1 MTAGPPPGNTE
12 SPQSTERPGRI
23 DAVPV
28 RHPGRWVAVA
38 VIGVLVA
45 MFINMLVTND
55 AFEWRFVLDVM
66 TREPVLRGLLLG
78 TLWVT
83 VLAMLIGVTVG
94 VTLAVMRLS
103 PNPVLSSVA
112 FVFIWFFR
120 GVPRLV
126 LLTIMGSLGV
136 LFQGGMDFGVPF
148 DHVILG
154 WMGVDGDLRFFSL
167 DANTVFVGVTGG
179 AIGLGLSEAA
189 YMAEIARAGI
199 TSVDEG
205 QREAAQALGM
215 TPATTMRRI
224 VLPQAMRVI
233 VPPTGNELMSM
244 VKDTSLL
251 IGIPVATELF
261 FQLRSIGSATFKVIP
276 VLTAACLWYLIIGS
290 LLMVGQYFLE
300 QHFNRGYGARTGN
313 AVTTG
318 SDDDAPGATASD
330 EATVGGGR

>member
-1 MTAGPPPGNTE
+1 MTSAS
-12 SPQSTERPGRI
+12 SPDGERPGRI

-28 RHPGRWVAVA
+28 PHPGRWVAVA
-38 VIGVLVA
+38 AIGVLVA
-45 MFINMLVTND
+45 MFVNMLVTNE
-55 AFEWRFVLDVM
+55 AFQWSFVVQTM
-66 TREPVLRGLLLG
+66 FQEPVLRGLLIG

-83 VLAMLIGVTVG
+83 VLAMLIGVSVG
-94 VTLAVMRLS
+94 VALAIMRLS
-103 PNPVLSSVA
+103 PNPVLAWVA
-112 FVFIWFFR
+112 FAFIWFFR

-136 LFQGGMDFGVPF
+136 LFQGGMDLGVPF

-154 WMGVDGDLRFFSL
+154 VLGVDGDWRFLTL

-215 TPATTMRRI
+215 TPATSMRRI

-251 IGIPVATELF
+251 IGIPVGNELF
-261 FQLRSIGSATFKVIP
+261 FQLTAIGSRTFKIVP
-276 VLTAACLWYLIIGS
+276 VLTAACLWYLIVGS
-290 LLMVGQYFLE
+290 VLMVGQHFLE
-300 QHFNRGYGARTGN
+300 KRFNRGYGARPTPR
-313 AVTTG
+313 
-318 SDDDAPGATASD
+318 APDPSAQ
-330 EATVGGGR
+330 GGTPTQEGLAA

>member
-1 MTAGPPPGNTE
+1 MRSNPSPG
-12 SPQSTERPGRI
+12 QERPGKI

-38 VIGVLVA
+38 VIAVLVA
-45 MFINMLVTND
+45 MFANMLITNE
-55 AFEWRFVLDVM
+55 AFEWSFVLETM
-66 TREPVLRGLLLG
+66 TREPVIRGLLIG

-83 VLAMLIGVTVG
+83 VLAMTIGVTVG
-94 VTLAVMRLS
+94 VALAVMRLS
-103 PNPVLSSVA
+103 PNPVLSYVA

-148 DHVILG
+148 DYVFFDLTG
-154 WMGVDGDLRFFSL
+154 LDGDLRFLTL
-167 DANTVFVGVTGG
+167 DANAVFIGVTGG

-199 TSVDEG
+199 TSVDDG

-215 TPATTMRRI
+215 TPTKTMRRI

-251 IGIPVATELF
+251 LGIPVTNELF
-261 FQLRSIGSATFKVIP
+261 FQLTAIGSRTFKIVP

-290 LLMVGQYFLE
+290 ILMVGQHFLE
-300 QHFNRGYGARTGN
+300 KRFNRGYGARTGDPV
-313 AVTTG
+313 ALG
-318 SDDDAPGATASD
+318 
-330 EATVGGGR
+330 

>member
-1 MTAGPPPGNTE
+1 MTSGPLPGG
-12 SPQSTERPGRI
+12 ERPGAI

-28 RHPGRWVAVA
+28 RHPGRWVAVGA
-38 VIGVLVA
+38 IGVLVA
-45 MFINMLVTND
+45 MFVNMLVTNE
-55 AFEWRFVLDVM
+55 AFQWSFVVQTM
-66 TREPVLRGLLLG
+66 FQEPVLRGLLIG

-83 VLAMLIGVTVG
+83 VLAMLIGVSVG
-94 VTLAVMRLS
+94 VALAIMRLS
-103 PNPVLSSVA
+103 PNPVLSWVA
-112 FVFIWFFR
+112 FAFIWFFR

-136 LFQGGMDFGVPF
+136 LFQGGMDIGVPF
-148 DHVILG
+148 DQVILG
-154 WMGVDGDLRFFSL
+154 VLGIDGDWRFFTL

-215 TPATTMRRI
+215 TPTTTMRRI

-251 IGIPVATELF
+251 IGIPVGNELF
-261 FQLRSIGSATFKVIP
+261 FQLTAIGSRTFKIVP
-276 VLTAACLWYLIIGS
+276 VLTAACLWYLIVGS
-290 LLMVGQYFLE
+290 VLMVGQHFLE
-300 QHFNRGYGARTGN
+300 KRFNRGYGQRATPRT
-313 AVTTG
+313 
-318 SDDDAPGATASD
+318 PTAAADTQEGLS
-330 EATVGGGR
+330 A

>member
-1 MTAGPPPGNTE
+1 MRSNPSPG
-12 SPQSTERPGRI
+12 QERPGKI

-38 VIGVLVA
+38 VIAVLMA
-45 MFINMLVTND
+45 MFANMLITNE
-55 AFEWRFVLDVM
+55 AFEWSFVLETM
-66 TREPVLRGLLLG
+66 TREPVIRGLLIG

-83 VLAMLIGVTVG
+83 VLAMTIGVTVG
-94 VTLAVMRLS
+94 VALAVMRLS
-103 PNPVLSSVA
+103 PNPVLSYVA

-148 DHVILG
+148 DYVFFDLTG
-154 WMGVDGDLRFFSL
+154 LDGDLRFLTL
-167 DANTVFVGVTGG
+167 DANAVFIGVTGG

-199 TSVDEG
+199 TSVDDG

-215 TPATTMRRI
+215 TPTKTMRRI

-251 IGIPVATELF
+251 LGIPVTNELF
-261 FQLRSIGSATFKVIP
+261 FQLTAIGSRTFKIVP

-290 LLMVGQYFLE
+290 ILMVGQHFLE
-300 QHFNRGYGARTGN
+300 KRFNRGYGARTGDPV
-313 AVTTG
+313 ALGDVG
-318 SDDDAPGATASD
+318 LPTAKD
-330 EATVGGGR
+330 PA

>member
-1 MTAGPPPGNTE
+1 MSNHPSPGGE
-12 SPQSTERPGRI
+12 KPGTI
-23 DAVPV
+23 DATPV
-28 RHPGRWVAVA
+28 KHPGRWVAVA
-38 VIGVLVA
+38 LITLLVA
-45 MFINMLVTND
+45 MLANMLITND
-55 AFEWRFVLDVM
+55 AWEWPEVLDFM
-66 TREPVLRGLLLG
+66 TRPPVLKGLLVG

-83 VLAMLIGVTVG
+83 VLAMIIGVTLG
-94 VTLAVMRLS
+94 VSLAVMRLS
-103 PNPVLSSVA
+103 PNPVLSYVA
-112 FVFIWFFR
+112 FTFIWFFR

-148 DHVILG
+148 DYVFFNLTG
-154 WMGVDGDLRFFSL
+154 LDGDMRFFSL

-215 TPATTMRRI
+215 TPSKTMRRI

-251 IGIPVATELF
+251 IAVPVSNELF
-261 FQLRSIGSATFKVIP
+261 FQLNQVGAQTFKIIP
-276 VLTAACLWYLIIGS
+276 YLTAACLWYLIVGS
-290 LLMVGQYFLE
+290 VLMVGQYFLE
-300 QHFNRGYGARTGN
+300 KKFNKGYGSRTSGP
-313 AVTTG
+313 A
-318 SDDDAPGATASD
+318 APVNNELDLTAKD
-330 EATVGGGR
+330 PA

>member
-1 MTAGPPPGNTE
+1 VSSDPSSREA
-12 SPQSTERPGRI
+12 RPGKI
-23 DAVPV
+23 DATPV
-28 RHPGRWVAVA
+28 KHPGRWVAVA

-45 MFINMLVTND
+45 MFANMLFTNE
-55 AFEWRFVLDVM
+55 AFEWPIVVDTM
-66 TREPVLRGLLLG
+66 TNEPVLRGLLIG

-83 VLAMLIGVTVG
+83 LLAMIIGVTVG

-103 PNPVLSSVA
+103 PNPVLSYVA

-136 LFQGGMDFGVPF
+136 LFQGGMDIGIPF
-148 DHVILG
+148 DYLFFNLTG
-154 WMGVDGDLRFFSL
+154 LDGDMRFLTL

-205 QREAAQALGM
+205 QREAAAALGM
-215 TPATTMRRI
+215 TPSKTMRRI

-251 IGIPVATELF
+251 GAVPVTNELF
-261 FQLRSIGSATFKVIP
+261 FQLEAIGSRTFKIVP

-290 LLMVGQYFLE
+290 VLMFGQYFLE
-300 QHFNRGYGARTGN
+300 KRFNRGYGTRVSGP
-313 AVTTG
+313 
-318 SDDDAPGATASD
+318 APATDPESSQGTPA
-330 EATVGGGR
+330 

>member
-1 MTAGPPPGNTE
+1 
-12 SPQSTERPGRI
+12 
-23 DAVPV
+23 
-28 RHPGRWVAVA
+28 
-38 VIGVLVA
+38 
-45 MFINMLVTND
+45 
-55 AFEWRFVLDVM
+55 FEWSFVLETM
-66 TREPVLRGLLLG
+66 TREPVIRGLLIG

-83 VLAMLIGVTVG
+83 VLAMTIGVTVG
-94 VTLAVMRLS
+94 VALAVMRLS
-103 PNPVLSSVA
+103 PNPVLSYVA

-148 DHVILG
+148 DYVFFDLTG
-154 WMGVDGDLRFFSL
+154 LDGDLRFLTL
-167 DANTVFVGVTGG
+167 DANAVFIGVTGG

-199 TSVDEG
+199 TSVDDG

-215 TPATTMRRI
+215 TPTKTMRRI

-251 IGIPVATELF
+251 LGIPVTNELF
-261 FQLRSIGSATFKVIP
+261 FQLTAIGSRTFKIVP

-290 LLMVGQYFLE
+290 ILMVGQHFLE
-300 QHFNRGYGARTGN
+300 KRFNRGYGARTGDPV
-313 AVTTG
+313 ALGDVG
-318 SDDDAPGATASD
+318 LPTAKD
-330 EATVGGGR
+330 PA